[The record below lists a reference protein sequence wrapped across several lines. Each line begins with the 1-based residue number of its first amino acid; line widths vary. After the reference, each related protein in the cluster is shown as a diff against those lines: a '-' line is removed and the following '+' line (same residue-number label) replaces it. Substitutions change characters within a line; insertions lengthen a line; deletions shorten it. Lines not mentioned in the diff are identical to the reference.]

1 MLGQVMFAWVDE
13 CLHQATGKHDQPLG
27 GISAILF
34 CDFALL
40 VMFHCM
46 FLLLLTNLYM
56 AFHGYTIYW
65 SFKTAVMITQVLRQ
79 SGNDSLACSFREF
92 LMRLRDGE
100 VTQVWHSLLSPESRQ
115 PWLVY

>member
-1 MLGQVMFAWVDE
+1 MFAWVDE
-13 CLHQATGKHDQPLG
+13 CLHQATGKRDQPLG

-40 VMFHCM
+40 VMFHCTL
-46 FLLLLTNLYM
+46 LLLLTNLYM
-56 AFHGYTIYW
+56 AFHGYMILRL
-65 SFKTAVMITQVLRQ
+65 AVMLTQVLHQ

-100 VTQVWHSLLSPESRQ
+100 VTQEVWHSFCFPQRADDRG
-115 PWLVY
+115 